1 MPPFP
6 ATMPSQRIDNHVRVE
21 NLLRNYMTVNKQEL
35 NRLKGDLTAY
45 RQEAQT
51 AFRQNVAY
59 PRPTVQVGDLDV
71 SELENVLQEPEE
83 KEEEE
88 EEEDVGPTGGG
99 GLTEAEIERM
109 AILRQKLKER
119 QFSRSDPLPSPP
131 SQRGRRPSGQKSMK
145 DLKDELR
152 ANGVRVPSGI
162 KQRELH
168 ALAKQAGISL
178 ER

>member
-21 NLLRNYMTVNKQEL
+21 NLLRNYMSVNKQEL

-51 AFRQNVAY
+51 AFRQNVAF

-119 QFSRSDPLPSPP
+119 QFSRPDPLPS
-131 SQRGRRPSGQKSMK
+131 RGRRPSGQKSMK
-145 DLKDELR
+145 DLKDELK